1 MNNTFNITRFGRLF
15 VKHTAEHYKNYL
27 MSLTVLMGVLVLG
40 GSFLVYLMPGPL
52 DVGVQ
57 SVLFVLILLLAGT
70 MFTSTIFADYG
81 DKNKAITS
89 LTLPASHLE
98 KFLVAWVYSYLL
110 FQVIFTGSYYL
121 VLLFLINVKHFP
133 GQTSEMFN
141 VFDNQ
146 GGGILIYLVFALL
159 HSIAFFGAI
168 FFKKLHFI
176 KTAFV
181 FFISIAV
188 LIIINKIMLGI
199 LLGKEVMA
207 TPPFGDARL
216 IENGKVSDIYLDHQD
231 SSIVLWL
238 MAVLVP
244 IFWVAAYFRLKEKQV

>member
-40 GSFLVYLMPGPL
+40 GSFIVYLMPGPL

-89 LTLPASHLE
+89 LILPASHLE
-98 KFLVAWVYSYLL
+98 KFLVGWVYSYLL
-110 FQVIFTGSYYL
+110 FQVIFTCSYYL

-141 VFDNQ
+141 VFDTP
-146 GGGILIYLVFALL
+146 GGLLIYLMFALL
-159 HSIAFFGAI
+159 HAIAFFGAI

-181 FFISIAV
+181 FFIGMAV

-216 IENGKVSDIYLDHQD
+216 MENSKNVDIYLDHQN
-231 SSIVLWL
+231 SPIVLWL
-238 MAVLVP
+238 MAVLVL
-244 IFWVAAYFRLKEKQV
+244 IFWAAAYFRLKEKQV